1 MLMSCFGACLSFK
14 ETRSGESRQVQGK
27 QPHVLRLSRA
37 KCMFNMW
44 SIFTDLEDTNPP
56 RNEEAEEEINEEGAE
71 DKKQRRSSRQAWGR
85 RGPPSRDS

>member
-1 MLMSCFGACLSFK
+1 MY
-14 ETRSGESRQVQGK
+14 
-27 QPHVLRLSRA
+27 
-37 KCMFNMW
+37 NMW

-56 RNEEAEEEINEEGAE
+56 REEEAEEEINEEGAE